1 MLGERIRELRKRK
14 NMTLREL
21 ASELGIPFT
30 TLGNYER
37 GDRSPD
43 FGTVLEIAK
52 YFGVSMD
59 YLTKGDEVVSYD
71 EYQVNSYNDDF
82 HQMLIKAEPNVR
94 EKILK
99 INNQIFFL
107 TSEHAISKPDN
118 KELDHLHEIFN
129 FILRMKNSFGLGTKK
144 GGFSPSDKYELLKLF
159 LKEKQEIDKTFNEL
173 FEIYIERS
181 IK

>member
-1 MLGERIRELRKRK
+1 M
-14 NMTLREL
+14 
-21 ASELGIPFT
+21 
-30 TLGNYER
+30 
-37 GDRSPD
+37 
-43 FGTVLEIAK
+43 VLNHNQSSLS
-52 YFGVSMD
+52 FH
-59 YLTKGDEVVSYD
+59 
-71 EYQVNSYNDDF
+71 NDDF